1 VGVSSLIDTWLLLR
15 NMESGGERNRALYV
29 LKSRGMAHSNQV
41 REFVLSDQG
50 ISLLE
55 VYSGAGNV
63 LTGSAR
69 RVQEAQDKAEAIERQ
84 QGIERRRRTIERE
97 RSLAEAQV
105 ASINHSLQARIDE
118 LNKEIEQETLAEA
131 QRSRSRG
138 EIAARRGVRH
148 R

>member
-1 VGVSSLIDTWLLLR
+1 LLLR